1 MSGGTEAI
9 MGIYTIVEMEK
20 LYRLNPYKYM
30 KYVLEKRPDY
40 NSTHEEFEKPALRSD
55 KVQKI
60 CK

>member
-1 MSGGTEAI
+1 